1 MFALFTA
8 FSLHP
13 QVDTAVRAT
22 LSDGQVLMGEVRTRA
37 LRLMTGAGLVEV
49 ALSDVGEVLP
59 AGSQL
64 GTAEGQ
70 VNLWLRNGSELRGT
84 WSDPEL
90 AMNILV
96 GGGKVGVN
104 LPMGQLTRFQLKGRE
119 AWPEGP
125 VYRLR
130 TAQGDDVLVDPA
142 KTHLR
147 VENQL
152 GTFTPS
158 LAECVSVAPID
169 DPQGDWRIA
178 LSTGTVLVGGLQDD
192 KVTVALPMGPKELTV
207 ALADFVSL
215 RLETWSPVPLAPPPM
230 LPGYPPPAPPERRED
245 LLQSAVQAGPAPVEA
260 EEVMRAP
267 ARKGRASGGVRPAA
281 TAPQAAAWFD
291 SADLDAAKTA
301 AER

>member
-37 LRLMTGAGLVEV
+37 LRLMTGAGLVDV
-49 ALSDVGEVLP
+49 PLSDVGEVLP

-104 LPMGQLTRFQLKGRE
+104 LPMGKLTRFQLKGHE
-119 AWPEGP
+119 AWPQGP

-152 GTFTPS
+152 GSFTPS

-169 DPQGDWRIA
+169 DPEGDWRIA
-178 LSTGTVLVGGLQDD
+178 LSTGTVLVGQLEDD

-215 RLETWSPVPLAPPPM
+215 RLETWSPVPLAPPPYI
-230 LPGYPPPAPPERRED
+230 PTYPPPPQVRD
-245 LLQSAVQAGPAPVEA
+245 DQLQSALGSPGAVDR
-260 EEVMRAP
+260 EEVVVAP
-267 ARKGRASGGVRPAA
+267 ARGKRGSGGVRP
-281 TAPQAAAWFD
+281 TSTSPQQAAWFD
-291 SADLDAAKTA
+291 SAQLDAAKDA
-301 AER
+301 AEQ